1 MLTSFNSPES
11 FLTTNVLANPQAQQ
25 KLKLWLSAA
34 QSSYMLNLKFA
45 RRPKVWLLTGL
56 YVLEKTRTIISKGQS
71 ADMSAGVSSALVGA
85 LSGVPIGGSVSLGV
99 GSSWEMAM
107 EIADPHVW
115 AAQFRLLDARFIKMG
130 KKGVD
135 GVKLPMTMGLYRD
148 VTSLNSRRAARGG
161 DSEVEQVELGLE
173 ADEGE
178 YGKETSVED
187 QDSEELEEYERQLE
201 RAIKSFEMAPK
212 YMLQ

>member
-1 MLTSFNSPES
+1 MNYILTSLNSPES
-11 FLTTNVLANPQAQQ
+11 FLTSNVLPNAQAQQ

-56 YVLEKTRTIISKGQS
+56 YLLEKTRTIVSKGQS
-71 ADMSAGVSSALVGA
+71 ADISAGVSSALVGA

-107 EIADPHVW
+107 EISDPHVW

-130 KKGVD
+130 KGGVD

-148 VTSLNSRRAARGG
+148 VTSLNSRRAAKG

-173 ADEGE
+173 GDEGE
-178 YGKETSVED
+178 EAYVED
-187 QDSEELEEYERQLE
+187 QDSEELEEYERALE
-201 RAIKSFEMAPK
+201 KAMKSFEMAPK